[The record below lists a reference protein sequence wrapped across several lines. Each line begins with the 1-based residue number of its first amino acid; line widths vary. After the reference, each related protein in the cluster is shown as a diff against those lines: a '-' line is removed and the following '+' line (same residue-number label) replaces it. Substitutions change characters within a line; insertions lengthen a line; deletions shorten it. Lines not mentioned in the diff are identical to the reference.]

1 MPIEVGLWKV
11 NDKIEK
17 MEYQMIESENKLEE
31 ILVKDLSILDD
42 KLLPIGRQIAT
53 DYGKYLDML
62 AINDDGDVVII
73 ELKRNR
79 TSREAVSQTLDYAS
93 WVQDL
98 TFDRIKEIYK
108 ENNNGETLEQA
119 YEDKLEEVL
128 PEEINGHKMTIVCAE
143 LDSETERIINYLA
156 DNYDVPINA
165 VFFRYFKMDNN
176 EFLSRSWLKDP
187 KRIEAKTAKSTKKQ
201 QETWNGRDFVVNFDD
216 GPNRNWE
223 DAVKFGFVSAGNGLW
238 YTRTLKQLEKGNRIF
253 CMIPK
258 QGYVGIGEV
267 VEEVQP
273 IKDIMVEVDGVSK
286 RLIDCD
292 LKESNLLHDK
302 DNLENC
308 EFKIQP
314 SNYEINIRLI
324 EWKKNYRKKIGEMLV
339 KIIDVKDLRLRKI
352 KNVHEGNLREF
363 DNHYE
368 YCLVDDYEM
377 IYDKFQLDSIQ
388 MDDIFISILEYYGQF
403 GLVSIQFPKIYAVH
417 EIVDWIDEHVIG
429 FNTQDNE

>member
-11 NDKIEK
+11 NDDIEK
-17 MEYQMIESENKLEE
+17 IGYQRIESERKLEE
-31 ILVKDLSILDD
+31 ILEKDLSILDD

-53 DYGKYLDML
+53 DHGKYLDLL
-62 AINDDGDVVII
+62 AINDDGDIVII
-73 ELKRNR
+73 ELKRDR
-79 TSREAVSQTLDYAS
+79 TPREVVSQTLDYAS

-108 ENNNGETLEQA
+108 ENNNGKTLEQA
-119 YEDKLEEVL
+119 YEDRLEEVL
-128 PEEINGHKMTIVCAE
+128 PDEINGHKMTIVCAE

-165 VFFRYFKMDNN
+165 VFFRYFKVDNN

-201 QETWNGRDFVVNFDD
+201 QEIWNGRDFVVNFDD

-267 VEEVQP
+267 VEEVKP

-302 DNLENC
+302 DDLENC
-308 EFKIQP
+308 E
-314 SNYEINIRLI
+314 YV
-324 EWKKNYRKKIGEMLV
+324 V
-339 KIIDVKDLRLRKI
+339 KVKWDTT
-352 KNVHEGNLREF
+352 
-363 DNHYE
+363 
-368 YCLVDDYEM
+368 
-377 IYDKFQLDSIQ
+377 
-388 MDDIFISILEYYGQF
+388 
-403 GLVSIQFPKIYAVH
+403 VSIKDAFWEKGLRANQ
-417 EIVDWIDEHVIG
+417 
-429 FNTQDNE
+429 NTAFKLRNQHTINRVEEELSKKDRGDVGENN

>member
-17 MEYQMIESENKLEE
+17 MEYQVIESENKLEE

-79 TSREAVSQTLDYAS
+79 TSREVVSQTLDYAS

-165 VFFRYFKMDNN
+165 VFFRYFKKDDN

-187 KRIEAKTAKSTKKQ
+187 RGIEAKTAKSSKKQ
-201 QETWNGRDFVVNFDD
+201 QEIWNGRDFVVNFDD
-216 GPNRNWE
+216 GINRSWE
-223 DAVKFGFVSAGNGLW
+223 DAIKYGFVSAGNGLW
-238 YTRTLKQLEKGNRIF
+238 YTRTLKQLEKGHRIF

-267 VEEVQP
+267 IEEVQP
-273 IKDIMVEVDGVSK
+273 IKKVKVEVEGGSK
-286 RLIDCD
+286 NLIDCE
-292 LKESNLLHDK
+292 LKGNGLLHDK
-302 DNLENC
+302 DNMENC
-308 EFKIQP
+308 EYVVKVKWEVTVPLKEAFWEKGLRANQNTAFKLRNQHT
-314 SNYEINIRLI
+314 INRVEEKLTK
-324 EWKKNYRKKIGEMLV
+324 E
-339 KIIDVKDLRLRKI
+339 
-352 KNVHEGNLREF
+352 
-363 DNHYE
+363 
-368 YCLVDDYEM
+368 
-377 IYDKFQLDSIQ
+377 
-388 MDDIFISILEYYGQF
+388 
-403 GLVSIQFPKIYAVH
+403 
-417 EIVDWIDEHVIG
+417 
-429 FNTQDNE
+429 